1 MVKILNLLHLPFVK
15 PIGKGYN
22 AQNVR
27 LETIYGGQFT
37 LSTRLIKLNYLFNFP
52 QLPSTTVSL
61 ENRSLY
67 PP

>member
-15 PIGKGYN
+15 PIGKGYIT
-22 AQNVR
+22 QNVR

-37 LSTRLIKLNYLFNFP
+37 LSTQLIKLNYLFKFP